1 MMVSLSMANLS
12 HSDLQSMFAQE
23 LRAIS
28 GFYPDFF
35 WTKVSPQKL
44 QIPNEKLDLEKW
56 PLFYTTDP

>member
-1 MMVSLSMANLS
+1 MANLS

-44 QIPNEKLDLEKW
+44 QIPNEKLDLEK
-56 PLFYTTDP
+56 